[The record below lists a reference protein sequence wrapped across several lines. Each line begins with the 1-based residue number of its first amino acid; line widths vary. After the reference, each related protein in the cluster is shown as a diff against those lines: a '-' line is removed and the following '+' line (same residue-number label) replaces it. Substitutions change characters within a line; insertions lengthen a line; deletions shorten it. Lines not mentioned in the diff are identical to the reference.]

1 MPKFQ
6 NRYGTGS
13 YGKSSGSPI
22 YSWGE
27 KLTDAA
33 RTGYTPDDF
42 FETGYVTTNSVTLSG
57 GTEKNQMFFSDIFP
71 QCCKP
76 FIVNFSVMKHIGGDN
91 HMTCARIQKLL
102 CVRGINA
109 SSDLKSARILRKR
122 LHGLCL
128 CRLIV
133 RTVSRIQQN
142 DMSAAKSRFLI

>member
-1 MPKFQ
+1 
-6 NRYGTGS
+6 
-13 YGKSSGSPI
+13 
-22 YSWGE
+22 
-27 KLTDAA
+27 
-33 RTGYTPDDF
+33 
-42 FETGYVTTNSVTLSG
+42 
-57 GTEKNQMFFSDIFP
+57 
-71 QCCKP
+71 
-76 FIVNFSVMKHIGGDN
+76 
-91 HMTCARIQKLL
+91 MTCARIQKLL

>member
-57 GTEKNQMFFSDIFP
+57 GTEKNQMFFSAASVNSYPITSMIATISRSEIRRIF
-71 QCCKP
+71 
-76 FIVNFSVMKHIGGDN
+76 
-91 HMTCARIQKLL
+91 
-102 CVRGINA
+102 
-109 SSDLKSARILRKR
+109 
-122 LHGLCL
+122 
-128 CRLIV
+128 
-133 RTVSRIQQN
+133 
-142 DMSAAKSRFLI
+142 